1 MQAVG
6 FPGRA
11 EGLEILESSPDG
23 DRLVAV
29 GARDGQLVAVVAFNA
44 AKRVAWYRRQLAGAP
59 ALDDVRALVLAD
71 DSALGAPVGA
81 GR

>member
-29 GARDGQLVAVVAFNA
+29 GARDGRLVAVVGLQRSQAGGLVPA
-44 AKRVAWYRRQLAGAP
+44 PARRRP